1 MTFEGSY
8 DVEPFDFPIEEGH
21 IVTFARSLGEVNPVF
36 YGSSFGSDGGG
47 PIVAP
52 PTFTQASIRFS
63 PVNPMRP
70 SLGEDSRRATS
81 EQLENSGRGTQ
92 LHAEQ
97 HFEYRR
103 LVVAGETLTAVSR
116 AGATWQKEGRRGG
129 TLTFTETFMDYLD
142 SDGEVVITARTVGV
156 VTSQVVEGA

>member
-1 MTFEGSY
+1 
-8 DVEPFDFPIEEGH
+8 VAPFDFPVEKGH
-21 IVTFARSLGEVNPVF
+21 IITFARSLGEVNPVF
-36 YGSSFGSDGGG
+36 YDTLETHGASA

-63 PVNPMRP
+63 PDNPMRP
-70 SLGEDSRRATS
+70 CLGVASERNDGERRT
-81 EQLENSGRGTQ
+81 NTGGGTQ

-103 LVVAGETLTAVSR
+103 PMVAGETLKVVSR

-129 TLTFTETFMDYLD
+129 TLTFTETFVDYLD
-142 SDGEVVITARTVGV
+142 ADGEVVITARTVGV
-156 VTSQVVEGA
+156 VTSQVVEGT